1 MKKFFVINLKVWIAT
16 ILILVLLLSCISI
29 SINLSNQSTQTR
41 IKVPI
46 IMYHSI
52 LKDKK
57 RNNKYVISPSQ
68 LESDILYIRENGY
81 TTIFVSDLVSYVYDN
96 VPLPDKPIILT
107 FDDGDYNNLT
117 YAYPLL
123 EKYDMKAVISIVG
136 SYTDTYTKS
145 GETNPNYSYLRWS
158 DIQFLYN
165 SNRIEFGNHTYDLHK
180 SFGGRN
186 GAKKKSNETLENYKS
201 VISQDIL
208 KLQDEFKSYIDITPS
223 LFTYP
228 FGSFCKES
236 VPIIKDLGFK
246 SSLSCTEGINYI
258 TDDSNC
264 LFGLKRFN
272 RSSRTS
278 TSAFF
283 KKIEIMLDK

>member
-1 MKKFFVINLKVWIAT
+1 M
-16 ILILVLLLSCISI
+16 
-29 SINLSNQSTQTR
+29 

-68 LESDILYIRENGY
+68 LESDMLYIRENGY

-145 GETNPNYSYLRWS
+145 GEANPNYSYLRWS

-180 SFGGRN
+180 SSGGRN
-186 GAKKKSNETLENYKS
+186 GAKKKSNESLENYKS
-201 VISQDIL
+201 IISQDIL
-208 KLQDEFKSYIDITPS
+208 KLQDEFKNHIDITPS

-258 TDDSNC
+258 TNDPDC
-264 LFGLKRFN
+264 LFDLKRFN